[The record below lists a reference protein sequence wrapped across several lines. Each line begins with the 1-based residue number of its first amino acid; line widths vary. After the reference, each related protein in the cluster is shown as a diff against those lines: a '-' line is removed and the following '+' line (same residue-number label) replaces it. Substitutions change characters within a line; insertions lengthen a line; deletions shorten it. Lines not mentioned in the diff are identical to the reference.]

1 MGSMPD
7 DGAAGAEF
15 DDVASWAGT
24 APLPDEVA
32 RKARLLLLD
41 SLGCVLSGLRHAEVA
56 ATAVA
61 LARWFPG
68 AMRLPGCDVALAPA
82 GIAAVAA
89 SAMCWDEANEGLAR
103 AHGRPALSVV

>member
-1 MGSMPD
+1 MLD
-7 DGAAGAEF
+7 DRAAGAEF

-82 GIAAVAA
+82 
-89 SAMCWDEANEGLAR
+89 
-103 AHGRPALSVV
+103 